1 MATFGLCDEA
11 LPSQNR
17 PRVLNPGPSLLLP
30 ARPQLCRG
38 GGRENPKAKSHP
50 HPAPDPQSDS
60 QQATSPLCASAS
72 TCGNPRIGPVGLS
85 EDFANLL
92 VQEDLCGKWRVPP
105 ELPTSLLPPAWA
117 PPPFPGPALATSAPR
132 FGQKDLAP
140 PRASSPHRPVPACPR
155 ACLFAVTWSIL
166 SQVREREVAG
176 MVKNERFEARLPGS
190 ESCCAAFVLCRLRGL
205 DLFSLIQFS
214 YLQNEDRDRAYLA
227 KLLQGFN
234 ELIVCLKPRLRRK
247 KHSLNFNWF
256 YYPNPERERCITVFL
271 QRGGS
276 LQRG

>member
-1 MATFGLCDEA
+1 MGTPPPLSHPLQSASVSSIRPEALLQFRHFPLRATRSQRNPGPLLGNPESPMETAFRTLPRRKGVATFGLCDEA

-105 ELPTSLLPPAWA
+105 ELPTSLLPEIGISSCQMCPCSPCLTSPLALPTAMLEVGDPPAWVGSNLREWGATATNVELPSASQEHRIESSRPSSVTHWLCDLGEA
-117 PPPFPGPALATSAPR
+117 P
-132 FGQKDLAP
+132 
-140 PRASSPHRPVPACPR
+140 
-155 ACLFAVTWSIL
+155 
-166 SQVREREVAG
+166 
-176 MVKNERFEARLPGS
+176 
-190 ESCCAAFVLCRLRGL
+190 
-205 DLFSLIQFS
+205 
-214 YLQNEDRDRAYLA
+214 
-227 KLLQGFN
+227 
-234 ELIVCLKPRLRRK
+234 
-247 KHSLNFNWF
+247 
-256 YYPNPERERCITVFL
+256 
-271 QRGGS
+271 
-276 LQRG
+276 

>member
-1 MATFGLCDEA
+1 
-11 LPSQNR
+11 
-17 PRVLNPGPSLLLP
+17 
-30 ARPQLCRG
+30 
-38 GGRENPKAKSHP
+38 
-50 HPAPDPQSDS
+50 
-60 QQATSPLCASAS
+60 
-72 TCGNPRIGPVGLS
+72 
-85 EDFANLL
+85 
-92 VQEDLCGKWRVPP
+92 
-105 ELPTSLLPPAWA
+105 
-117 PPPFPGPALATSAPR
+117 
-132 FGQKDLAP
+132 
-140 PRASSPHRPVPACPR
+140 
-155 ACLFAVTWSIL
+155 
-166 SQVREREVAG
+166 

>member
-1 MATFGLCDEA
+1 MGAPPPLSHPFQPASVSSIRPEALLQFRHFPLRATRSQRNPGPLLGNPESPMETAFRTLPRRKRVATFGLCDEA

-140 PRASSPHRPVPACPR
+140 PRASGLVPPPSCPSLP
-155 ACLFAVTWSIL
+155 ACLFI
-166 SQVREREVAG
+166 
-176 MVKNERFEARLPGS
+176 
-190 ESCCAAFVLCRLRGL
+190 CC
-205 DLFSLIQFS
+205 
-214 YLQNEDRDRAYLA
+214 YLEHPFT
-227 KLLQGFN
+227 G
-234 ELIVCLKPRLRRK
+234 
-247 KHSLNFNWF
+247 
-256 YYPNPERERCITVFL
+256 
-271 QRGGS
+271 
-276 LQRG
+276 